1 MSEHPIPYSEIAL
14 FEGIAPDNLAAL
26 LPCLHHLTQE
36 YRKGTYIFVEQ
47 EHVQHVGIVLSGS
60 VHMLKEDV
68 WGNQTLIAHIDPG
81 EIFGETFALRK
92 QSHSYVSYLAARDTK
107 VLFLSMQ
114 NLLHPCPRQC
124 PFHVTLSQNMYD
136 LLGKKNIQLME
147 RIEVSSKTTL
157 RDKLLAYLS
166 LQAQKQESK
175 YFTVPL
181 NRTEMANFLQSN
193 RSAMTRELNTMRD
206 EGLIDFD
213 GNTFTLKA

>member
-1 MSEHPIPYSEIAL
+1 MANHPISYDQIAL
-14 FEGIAPDNLAAL
+14 FEGIAPGELDSL
-26 LPCLHHLTQE
+26 LPCLHHHTQDF
-36 YRKGTYIFVEQ
+36 RKGSYIFVEQ
-47 EHVQHVGIVLSGS
+47 DHVQNVGIVLSGS

-68 WGNQTLIAHIDPG
+68 WGNQTLIAHIGPG
-81 EIFGETFALRK
+81 ELFGETFALRK

-107 VLFLSMQ
+107 VLFLSME

-124 PFHVTLSQNMYD
+124 PFHVLLSQNMYD

-147 RIEVSSKTTL
+147 RIEVSAKTTL

-166 LQAQKQESK
+166 LQAQKQESE

-181 NRTEMANFLQSN
+181 NRSEMASFLQSN
-193 RSAMTRELNTMRD
+193 RSAMTRELNNMRD